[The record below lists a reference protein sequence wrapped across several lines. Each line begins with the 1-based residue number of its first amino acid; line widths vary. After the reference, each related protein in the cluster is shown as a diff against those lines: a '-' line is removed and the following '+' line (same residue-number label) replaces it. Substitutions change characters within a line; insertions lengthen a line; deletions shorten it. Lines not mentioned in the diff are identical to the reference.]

1 MIFYFPDLALLKGA
15 LQRVKQPTQ
24 LLMRKSMIDV
34 MCIWLAN
41 NEYVEISI
49 LVLDSPKII
58 FDINNVEI
66 IL

>member
-1 MIFYFPDLALLKGA
+1 
-15 LQRVKQPTQ
+15 
-24 LLMRKSMIDV
+24 MRNSMIDV

-58 FDINNVEI
+58 FDINNLEI